1 MSLRAVILDEIR
13 RIAEEHNKTLGRL
26 EDEAPLLSVGLGSL
40 GFAVLAAHLEEGLK
54 VEPFNGDHE
63 VEFPTTL
70 GDLIRRYEGATP
82 RA

>member
-26 EDEAPLLSVGLGSL
+26 EDEAPLLSVGLDSL
-40 GFAVLAAHLEEGLK
+40 GFAVLAARLEEGLN
-54 VEPFNGDHE
+54 VDPFNGDHE

-70 GDLIRRYEGATP
+70 GDLIRIYEGAAP